1 MIDLTVIVRLPWT
14 TITYEYRGFKIIY
27 ENYQCGR
34 IAHIYQDGQLRSWA
48 SDLETAVQW
57 IDESYLHNPLC
68 LSCAA
73 PRMRNQE

>member
-34 IAHIYQDGQLRSWA
+34 IAHIYQDGQLRSFMGLRSGDRSA
-48 SDLETAVQW
+48 MD
-57 IDESYLHNPLC
+57 
-68 LSCAA
+68 
-73 PRMRNQE
+73 R

>member
-48 SDLETAVQW
+48 
-57 IDESYLHNPLC
+57 
-68 LSCAA
+68 
-73 PRMRNQE
+73 